1 MVLFVL
7 FRCILAFLGGLE
19 GMIFGVSCKVCSNG
33 GLGVGLAIQ
42 RFIIEIRQI
51 RPLTGIVLTQQLLG
65 YLDVSRKMVILP

>member
-1 MVLFVL
+1 
-7 FRCILAFLGGLE
+7 
-19 GMIFGVSCKVCSNG
+19 VCSNG